1 MSLWRSFKTTQ
12 GRRQRLLT
20 FVFTSLIA
28 MQCEQLD
35 SEAATQ
41 CTKRANSMSLD
52 AVFPSLVWTRLWL
65 FMVLC
70 STRLKKQHH
79 RVHEKGNI

>member
-1 MSLWRSFKTTQ
+1 MSLWRSFKTIQ
-12 GRRQRLLT
+12 CRRQRLLT

-41 CTKRANSMSLD
+41 CTKRANSMNVRRSFS
-52 AVFPSLVWTRLWL
+52 VFGMDSALAFHGIMFYATEETAPQS
-65 FMVLC
+65 
-70 STRLKKQHH
+70 S
-79 RVHEKGNI
+79 

>member
-12 GRRQRLLT
+12 CRRQRLLT
-20 FVFTSLIA
+20 SVFSSLNA

-41 CTKRANSMSLD
+41 CTKRANSMNVRRSFS
-52 AVFPSLVWTRLWL
+52 VFGMDSALAFHGMFYATEETAPQS
-65 FMVLC
+65 
-70 STRLKKQHH
+70 S
-79 RVHEKGNI
+79 